1 VSNWVNEFKMWK
13 PSNVPAQQYEQRI
26 FHDFSAVD
34 KRLHQLDQW
43 HHGGGICILGYE
55 FFKRLV
61 LDTKNGSSTKIP
73 LVHGNSTSSASST
86 TSSSGATAGAPRG
99 RLTGLTA
106 AEILTTHGPDLC
118 VCDEGHLLK
127 KLDGKANQAVSL
139 IRTRRKVL
147 LTGTPIQNNL
157 SELYVVYQVVRPHL
171 LGTPKE
177 FQSRFVD
184 VIEAG
189 MSRDASDMQI
199 KRQKTKMALLHNMLS
214 PYTHRRK
221 ASLLSRHLPPK
232 HETVIYVRFSPHQ
245 AQLYQTVT
253 RDKVEAAG
261 KSNKSISI
269 ITAYRSLQAVW
280 THPWVAKTNWQK
292 AASKAAKDAKK
303 KIKAGDT
310 QPSTMV
316 HYPVSNNGNPPTML
330 AHPAPSIVP
339 APNLA
344 DYMAATA
351 AASATLRAAAN
362 GHGNSNT
369 NGHDDNKSSDSLPMG
384 PSLMSAMSLPSR
396 SPSPTSMYSESGG
409 EGGGDS
415 DNDDNGDNDDGT
427 NADAPLLS
435 LADAIKSPDSA
446 ALFGA
451 DSELSGKSAVCLA
464 LVAEARK
471 NRDKIIVFSTSCT
484 FLDLLEKLFRAE
496 LRLEPR
502 HYARLDGT
510 LSKDRKDE
518 EMSRFKRQP
527 ECSVFLLSLKAG
539 NVGINLTSATR
550 VILVDQSWN
559 PADDL
564 QAIFRSYRYGQHKPV
579 FVYRLVSSGSLE
591 HKIFNRQLNKRA
603 LALGVA
609 DDDHQA
615 RQFDASETADLLMH
629 GELAVLEADGTMMT
643 ANTAATSAT
652 TTGSITVANA
662 AAAATAPT
670 LAAAVTGAAPLL
682 EGMAV
687 KPLALPVEVNRTS
700 EYGLAAAYSGISARE
715 TAVTSSRNDPHAAA
729 NAAVSATATAAAAAA
744 AAHADDGPSSHDVVL
759 RALREG
765 RASKW
770 VHFVKKFDSLEQPD
784 THEELTEEELAEAE
798 RAYQAEVNAED
809 TAGLAAM
816 AGQGSLAIP
825 LAPNFTAAPVVAG
838 TAATGQ
844 ATSTQ
849 GAFPHASNQPTHRR
863 PLHVP
868 TIATFRSPF
877 STAP

>member
-1 VSNWVNEFKMWK
+1 MWK
-13 PSNVPAQQYEQRI
+13 PSNMPAQQYEQRI
-26 FHDFSAVD
+26 FHDFSAID
-34 KRLHQLDQW
+34 NRLQQLDRW
-43 HHGGGICILGYE
+43 YNNGGVCIVGYE

-61 LDTKNGSSTKIP
+61 LDTKNGSASQKNGTM
-73 LVHGNSTSSASST
+73 GSSSSGSTSS
-86 TSSSGATAGAPRG
+86 SSSSFSSSSSSSDSSPGVPRG
-99 RLTGLTA
+99 RMTGLTA
-106 AEILTTHGPDLC
+106 TEILTTHGPDLC

-127 KLDGKANQAVSL
+127 KLDGKANRAVSL

-253 RDKVEAAG
+253 REKVEAAR
-261 KSNKSISI
+261 KSNRSINI

-280 THPWVAKTNWQK
+280 THPWVAKTNWQR
-292 AASKAAKDAKK
+292 AVSKAAKDAKK
-303 KIKAGDT
+303 KKAWDVV
-310 QPSTMV
+310 PSTMV
-316 HYPVSNNGNPPTML
+316 NRSISSNLNPVTMV
-330 AHPAPSIVP
+330 ARPAPSMIP
-339 APNLA
+339 AVNTA
-344 DYMAATA
+344 EYMAGTA

-362 GHGNSNT
+362 GHGNTSA
-369 NGHDDNKSSDSLPMG
+369 NGHDGKGASDLTTRPLTSLI
-384 PSLMSAMSLPSR
+384 SVPSR
-396 SPSPTSMYSESGG
+396 SPSPTSLYSESGG
-409 EGGGDS
+409 EGGNES
-415 DNDDNGDNDDGT
+415 DNDDDDADGDVGDGT
-427 NADAPLLS
+427 STEAPLLS

-446 ALFGA
+446 TLFGA

-464 LVAEARK
+464 LVAEARRNK
-471 NRDKIIVFSTSCT
+471 DKVIVFSTSCT

-518 EMSRFKRQP
+518 EMSRFKHQP
-527 ECSVFLLSLKAG
+527 GCSVFLLSLKAA

-550 VILVDQSWN
+550 VILADQSWN

-615 RQFDASETADLLMH
+615 RQFDASETADLLIH
-629 GELAVLEADGTMMT
+629 GELAVLEADGTAAT
-643 ANTAATSAT
+643 ATTTATATTATATTTATSTAATAT
-652 TTGSITVANA
+652 ANA
-662 AAAATAPT
+662 VTTAPST
-670 LAAAVTGAAPLL
+670 VIATGAASLL
-682 EGMAV
+682 EGIAV
-687 KPLALPVEVNRTS
+687 KTPALPVEEN
-700 EYGLAAAYSGISARE
+700 GLAAATGSTMVRE
-715 TAVTSSRNDPHAAA
+715 TAGTSSHNTHPTI
-729 NAAVSATATAAAAAA
+729 NTTAAAVA
-744 AAHADDGPSSHDVVL
+744 AAHVDDGPSHDVVL

-809 TAGLAAM
+809 TALAAM
-816 AGQGSLAIP
+816 AAHGALAVP
-825 LAPNFTAAPVVAG
+825 MASSMAPSVMATVAA
-838 TAATGQ
+838 AASGQ
-844 ATSTQ
+844 ATGTH
-849 GAFPHASNQPTHRR
+849 GAILNSSNQPIHRR
-863 PLHVP
+863 ALHVP
-868 TIATFRSPF
+868 TVSTFRSPF
-877 STAP
+877 ATAPP

>member
-1 VSNWVNEFKMWK
+1 M
-13 PSNVPAQQYEQRI
+13 PAQQYEQRI

-34 KRLHQLDQW
+34 NRLHQLDQW

-61 LDTKNGSSTKIP
+61 LDTKNGSSAKKTLIQSS
-73 LVHGNSTSSASST
+73 NNSSASNSSSSISSSS
-86 TSSSGATAGAPRG
+86 SSSGGTAGAPRG
-99 RLTGLTA
+99 RLTSLTA

-171 LGTPKE
+171 LGTPKG

-189 MSRDASDMQI
+189 MSRDASDIEI

-261 KSNKSISI
+261 KSNKSTKI

-280 THPWVAKTNWQK
+280 THPWVAKTNWQN
-292 AASKAAKDAKK
+292 AASKAAKDAKNK
-303 KIKAGDT
+303 VKAGDT
-310 QPSTMV
+310 QASTMV
-316 HYPVSNNGNPPTML
+316 HYPVSNNGKSPTML
-330 AHPAPSIVP
+330 ARPAPSIVN
-339 APNLA
+339 AANTA
-344 DYMAATA
+344 EYVAATA

-362 GHGNSNT
+362 GHGNISA
-369 NGHDDNKSSDSLPMG
+369 NGHDDNKSTQELPMR
-384 PSLMSAMSLPSR
+384 PSLMSTISLPSR

-415 DNDDNGDNDDGT
+415 DNDDNVDNGDGT

-435 LADAIKSPDSA
+435 LADSIKSPNSA

-471 NRDKIIVFSTSCT
+471 NRDKIIVFSTSRT

-518 EMSRFKRQP
+518 EMSRFKHQP
-527 ECSVFLLSLKAG
+527 GCSVFLLSLKAG

-629 GELAVLEADGTMMT
+629 GELAVLEADGTAMT
-643 ANTAATSAT
+643 ATTAATSAST
-652 TTGSITVANA
+652 LGSITASAAIATATSPTLA
-662 AAAATAPT
+662 AAAATCPS
-670 LAAAVTGAAPLL
+670 PLL
-682 EGMAV
+682 GGMAV
-687 KPLALPVEVNRTS
+687 KPLALPVEANRTS
-700 EYGLAAAYSGISARE
+700 ENGSAAASSGDSARG
-715 TAVTSSRNDPHAAA
+715 TAVTSSHSNPQAATNAAA
-729 NAAVSATATAAAAAA
+729 SATATAAPAAA
-744 AAHADDGPSSHDVVL
+744 AAHVDDGPSSHDVVL

-809 TAGLAAM
+809 TTGLAAM
-816 AGQGSLAIP
+816 AAQGTLVVP
-825 LAPNFTAAPVVAG
+825 MAPNFIAAPVVAG
-838 TAATGQ
+838 AATGQ

-849 GAFPHASNQPTHRR
+849 GAFPHASNQPMHRR

-868 TIATFRSPF
+868 TTATFRSPF
-877 STAP
+877 STAPSQ